1 MPFSLSRRIVVWRK
15 AKRWKFSD
23 KSRNYVFD
31 DDWSHRGTNYHLQC
45 SDWENTTPFQKNLIA
60 PGCMV
65 LENECFLHSIW
76 LKVRT
81 NHRNCYRRAMIVLGE
96 SRLDPPLLGKH
107 MKFQMFKC
115 FGRAWLARSLK
126 DVEYE
131 ASIMSKRSRQPSRF
145 RENQEATSE
154 SSTQDKRLLLW
165 ILLPSQK
172 GLVILCLGLKFYWLM
187 IYRVHFSRTKEE
199 LQKKYRAWHV
209 RLAQY
214 SSEGSE
220 SRFGPVLMTMIM
232 AMVVMKILAVMMVM
246 GVSVLLLHKRFDR
259 GIPAFSKRVWLA

>member
-187 IYRVHFSRTKEE
+187 IYRVHFTLVFLVDSCQLIIDPFPLF
-199 LQKKYRAWHV
+199 LQ
-209 RLAQY
+209 
-214 SSEGSE
+214 
-220 SRFGPVLMTMIM
+220 VLQRCLKLGDLYWFFPFIFYFYLH
-232 AMVVMKILAVMMVM
+232 IFDFIF
-246 GVSVLLLHKRFDR
+246 LLYFLYFFHH
-259 GIPAFSKRVWLA
+259 WLFF